1 MNNTTI
7 ERLNT
12 TFPKSL
18 GITSAVANSGEYQT
32 DKRNPL
38 DHFINYSGVLTKLI
52 QEAGTVTANYA
63 SDLFISW
70 ECFLKEA
77 EEKMVSQN
85 DFEITTFF
93 GFRENGVDGP
103 EYISLKLSSP
113 EIYGSPYISIFR
125 LNMMANFIVDDR
137 GEKRYDVSLAL
148 TQVYRREIYA
158 PIYTGTNKN
167 GSVITG
173 YLLFDASGAY
183 LLPHESFIRRTKK
196 DSYSGAELSEMKL
209 YSVDP
214 GTIRRA

>member
-18 GITSAVANSGEYQT
+18 GITSAVTNSGEYQT

-38 DHFINYSGVLTKLI
+38 DHFINYSGILTRLI

-70 ECFLKEA
+70 DGFLKEA
-77 EEKMVSQN
+77 EEMMDSQN

-173 YLLFDASGAY
+173 YLLIDASGAY
-183 LLPHESFIRRTKK
+183 LLPHESFVGRTKK
-196 DSYSGAELSEMKL
+196 DSYSGAELSEMKI
-209 YSVDP
+209 YSVDS
-214 GTIRRA
+214 GTLLRA